1 VTRISLEIERLVL
14 DGVTLGPGGAERVR
28 RAAAAALAARIA
40 ADGLHPALLAGGAH
54 GQLDGEPVALALGQ
68 ATTPSSAA
76 RLGGQIGGAVA
87 GRLSG
92 RSSAR

>member
-28 RAAAAALAARIA
+28 QAAAATLAAQIA
-40 ADGLHPALLAGGAH
+40 ADGLQPALLAGGAH
-54 GQLDGEPVALALGQ
+54 RELGGEPVALTLGG
-68 ATTPSSAA
+68 ATTPAAAA
-76 RLGGQIGGAVA
+76 RLGGRIGAAVA

-92 RSSAR
+92 RSSVR